1 MYLLGLL
8 KCSFTHLT
16 YITEYLTVTD
26 VDTDESVDEGGVFL
40 ESHICRL
47 LTKIKILNQ
56 KSEMYAQA

>member
-1 MYLLGLL
+1 M
-8 KCSFTHLT
+8 
-16 YITEYLTVTD
+16 TD

-40 ESHICRL
+40 ELHICRL